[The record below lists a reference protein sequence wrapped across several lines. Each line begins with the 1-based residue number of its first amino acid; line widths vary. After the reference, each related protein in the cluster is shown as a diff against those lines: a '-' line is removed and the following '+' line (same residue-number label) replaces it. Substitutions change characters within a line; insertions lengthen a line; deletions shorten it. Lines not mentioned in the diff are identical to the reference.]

1 MKKKKKKKTR
11 RNQNGEMEEEME
23 MEGIRKERLVSML
36 PADHCGE
43 KKLIHHVTAPIPDE
57 LFLILYSIELYS
69 TTLYFYLVYTLLRYQ
84 LLCTEYYSIEYT
96 STTTTEYNYARIGL
110 SPASRSLSWRS
121 GGD

>member
-1 MKKKKKKKTR
+1 
-11 RNQNGEMEEEME
+11 
-23 MEGIRKERLVSML
+23 ML

-43 KKLIHHVTAPIPDE
+43 KKRSHVTAPIPDE